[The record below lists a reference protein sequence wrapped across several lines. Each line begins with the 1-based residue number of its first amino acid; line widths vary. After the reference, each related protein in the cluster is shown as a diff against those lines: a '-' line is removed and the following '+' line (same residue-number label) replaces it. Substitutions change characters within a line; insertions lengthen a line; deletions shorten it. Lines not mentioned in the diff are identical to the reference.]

1 MTILAEETLLELFL
15 LLTVLWQGQRWDPNM
30 NMWATLGQQKY
41 MDSGGKKQKTKTQQY
56 LKCMRPEAGLWKIFI
71 IILCLKS

>member
-41 MDSGGKKQKTKTQQY
+41 MDSGGKKQKTKT
-56 LKCMRPEAGLWKIFI
+56 
-71 IILCLKS
+71 